1 MSFCRAVARLG
12 YPAGSFTRSISR
24 PPTLRRAAPAFR
36 VKRDQRRFLTVKHDP
51 SLSYVPDVGAIVD
64 KIRRCIPT
72 ANVGALHQ
80 QFYGLFRV
88 LGEEGKDKPTAP
100 PLKEEEIHDALSVL
114 AASGRH
120 HDLDMVVKI
129 LADFPMLCGAE
140 VGVTVYN
147 VILRGLITNGNPQ
160 TIFNWLMNM
169 PQKPKNMTPT
179 LLQWHIFFEWCAK
192 SGLVGVLHQ
201 SVSKMHRSGRRP
213 TIKTFEILFKALFD
227 TGAPIKKMYDALD
240 IMEHTSLTYDENF
253 AKLLYDGFVKLG
265 LADRAQEMRDNYWK
279 RFSKRSRTTDPKM
292 IEWTESIEREAEN
305 KGITAAV
312 TLCKSLQKDGFK
324 FTPHTLT
331 LLIRRT
337 HRLDHLR
344 YAEAELHL
352 KASIIQWA
360 ILISNAVRIGDL
372 TGALSIYEESK
383 SAGITPGTPLVH
395 PLVNALCTASSTL
408 DDAAIDRA
416 LELYKDLAEA
426 APITQSKQELQPSGH
441 RHSSGPDANLYN
453 ILFRAFGA
461 SKNVKKYFPIAFS
474 LLEDMEARN
483 VELNSPLAVSSLAIV
498 VMRCASSFDGALK
511 AYKRICKRSNAPPL
525 DAKGYQAILH
535 TLTQLSFGDHET
547 LPSVWHYFEVV
558 KDMQKTGVEIT
569 APVYT
574 ILLRHLAMLSAELP
588 PEERDALAA
597 AVRRVHDHLT
607 LDPSFT
613 PDTVLWNQLMDS
625 YQRVGLF
632 AEAYRVWE
640 TLFITGRFNQVS
652 VAIII
657 DACGFANA
665 WPMAA
670 QVCLKLT
677 KLGFKF
683 NLRTWNTWIECMCR
697 VGKLDD
703 ALKVVCLEMGKDQPN
718 IAPDVNTV
726 KVLLSFA
733 ARTNQQ
739 DEVMDRI
746 KRYLPQLW
754 HTLPTELDGY
764 FIRERTTVVD
774 PK

>member
-1 MSFCRAVARLG
+1 MSLCRSVARLE
-12 YPAGSFTRSISR
+12 YPAGSFIRSVSR
-24 PPTLRRAAPAFR
+24 PPPLHRAALVFR

-51 SLSYVPDVGAIVD
+51 SLSYVPDVGVIVD
-64 KIRRCIPT
+64 KIRRYIPT

-88 LGEEGKDKPTAP
+88 LGEEGKDKPRDP
-100 PLKEEEIHDALSVL
+100 PLKEEEIHDALLVL
-114 AASGRH
+114 AVSGRH

-129 LADFPMLCGAE
+129 LVDLPMLCGVE
-140 VGVTVYN
+140 VGVKVYN

-169 PQKPKNMTPT
+169 PQKPNNMTPT
-179 LLQWHIFFEWCAK
+179 LLQWHMFLEWCAE
-192 SGLVGVLHQ
+192 SGLVGMLHQ
-201 SVSKMHRSGRRP
+201 SISKMHRSGRRP
-213 TIKTFEILFKALFD
+213 TVKTFEILFNALFD
-227 TGAPIKKMYDALD
+227 TGAPVKKIYDALD
-240 IMEHTSLTYDENF
+240 IMENTSLTYDENF
-253 AKLLYDGFVKLG
+253 AKLLYGGFVKLG
-265 LADRAQEMRDNYWK
+265 LADRAQEVKDNYWK

-305 KGITAAV
+305 KGIVAAV
-312 TLCKSLQKDGFK
+312 NLCKSLQKDGLK
-324 FTPHTLT
+324 LVPHTLT

-344 YAEAELHL
+344 YAEAELDI

-372 TGALSIYEESK
+372 TSALSIYEESK
-383 SAGITPGTPLVH
+383 SAGIIPGAPLVH
-395 PLVNALCTASSTL
+395 PLVNALCTTSSTL

-426 APITQSKQELQPSGH
+426 APITQSKQEPQPPG

-483 VELNSPLAVSSLAIV
+483 IELNSPMAVSSLAIV
-498 VMRCASSFDGALK
+498 VMRCASSFDDALK
-511 AYKRICKRSNAPPL
+511 TYKQICKRPNAAPL

-535 TLTQLSFGDHET
+535 TLTQLSFGEHET

-558 KDMQKTGVEIT
+558 KDMQKAAVEIT

-574 ILLRHLAMLSAELP
+574 ILLRHLALLSAELP
-588 PEERDALAA
+588 PEDRDTLAA
-597 AVRRVHDHLT
+597 AVRRAHDHLT

-640 TLFITGRFNQVS
+640 TLFITGRFNQAS

-703 ALKVVCLEMGKDQPN
+703 ALKVVCLEMGRDQPN

-764 FIRERTTVVD
+764 FIKERATVVD

>member
-1 MSFCRAVARLG
+1 MSLSRAVARLG
-12 YPAGSFTRSISR
+12 YPAGSFTRSVLR
-24 PPTLRRAAPAFR
+24 PPTLRRAAPVFR

-88 LGEEGKDKPTAP
+88 LGEEGKEKPTSP

-114 AASGRH
+114 AMSGRH

-129 LADFPMLCGAE
+129 LVDLPMLCGAE
-140 VGVTVYN
+140 VGVKVYN

-179 LLQWHIFFEWCAK
+179 LLQWHMFFEWCAE
-192 SGLVGVLHQ
+192 SGLTKVLHH

-213 TIKTFEILFKALFD
+213 TIKTFEILFNALFD
-227 TGAPIKKMYDALD
+227 TGAPIKKLYDALD
-240 IMEHTSLTYDENF
+240 IMEHTSLTYDEHF

-265 LADRAQEMRDNYWK
+265 LADRAQELKDNYWK

-305 KGITAAV
+305 KGIAAAV
-312 TLCKSLQKDGFK
+312 TLCKSLQRDGFRLA
-324 FTPHTLT
+324 PHTLT
-331 LLIRRT
+331 LIIRHT
-337 HRLDHLR
+337 YRLDHLR

-383 SAGITPGTPLVH
+383 STGITP
-395 PLVNALCTASSTL
+395 
-408 DDAAIDRA
+408 A

-426 APITQSKQELQPSGH
+426 APITQSKQELQPPER

-461 SKNVKKYFPIAFS
+461 SKNVQKYFPIALS

-483 VELNSPLAVSSLAIV
+483 VELNSPMAVSSLVIV
-498 VMRCASSFDGALK
+498 VMRCASSFDDALK
-511 AYKRICKRSNAPPL
+511 AYKRICKHPNAPRP

-558 KDMQKTGVEIT
+558 KDMQKAGVEIT

-574 ILLRHLAMLSAELP
+574 ILLRHLALLSAELP
-588 PEERDALAA
+588 PEEHDALAA
-597 AVRRVHDHLT
+597 GL
-607 LDPSFT
+607 
-613 PDTVLWNQLMDS
+613 LWNQLMDS

-632 AEAYRVWE
+632 AEAYRIWE
-640 TLFITGRFNQVS
+640 TLFITGRFNQAS

-677 KLGFKF
+677 KLGFQF
-683 NLRTWNTWIECMCR
+683 NMRTWNTWIECMCR

-703 ALKVVCLEMGKDQPN
+703 ALKVVCLEMGKNQPN
-718 IAPDVNTV
+718 VVPDVNTV

-739 DEVMDRI
+739 D
-746 KRYLPQLW
+746 
-754 HTLPTELDGY
+754 
-764 FIRERTTVVD
+764 
-774 PK
+774 

>member
-1 MSFCRAVARLG
+1 MSLSRAVAWLG
-12 YPAGSFTRSISR
+12 YPACSFARSVSR
-24 PPTLRRAAPAFR
+24 PPTLRRAVLAFR
-36 VKRDQRRFLTVKHDP
+36 VKEDQRRFLTAKHDP
-51 SLSYVPDVGAIVD
+51 SLSYVPDVSVIVD
-64 KIRRCIPT
+64 KIRRYIPT

-80 QFYGLFRV
+80 QFHGLFRV
-88 LGEEGKDKPTAP
+88 LSEEGKDKSTPP
-100 PLKEEEIHDALSVL
+100 PLKEEEIHDVLSIL
-114 AASGRH
+114 AMSGRH

-129 LADFPMLCGAE
+129 LTDLPMLCGVE
-140 VGVTVYN
+140 VGVRVYN

-169 PQKPKNMTPT
+169 PQKPRNMTPT
-179 LLQWHIFFEWCAK
+179 LLQWHMFFEWCAET
-192 SGLVGVLHQ
+192 GLVKVLHH

-213 TIKTFEILFKALFD
+213 TIKTFEILFNALFD
-227 TGAPIKKMYDALD
+227 TGAPIKKFYDALD
-240 IMEHTSLTYDENF
+240 NMEHTSLTYDENF
-253 AKLLYDGFVKLG
+253 ANLLYDGFVKLG
-265 LADRAQEMRDNYWK
+265 LVDRAQEMKDVYWK
-279 RFSKRSRTTDPKM
+279 RFSERSRTTDPKM

-305 KGITAAV
+305 RGIIAAV
-312 TLCKSLQKDGFK
+312 TLCRSLQRDGFR
-324 FTPHTLT
+324 PVSHTLT
-331 LLIRRT
+331 LLIRHT

-344 YAEAELHL
+344 YAEAELKL
-352 KASIIQWA
+352 KATIIQWA

-372 TGALSIYEESK
+372 TGALSIYKESK
-383 SAGITPGTPLVH
+383 AAGIAPGTPLIH
-395 PLVNALCTASSTL
+395 PLVNALCTTSSTL

-426 APITQSKQELQPSGH
+426 APISQSKQAPKPSGR

-461 SKNVKKYFPIAFS
+461 SKNVEKYFPIALS

-483 VELNSPLAVSSLAIV
+483 VELDSPMAVSALAIV
-498 VMRCASSFDGALK
+498 VMRCTSSFDDALK
-511 AYKRICKRSNAPPL
+511 AYKRICKRPNAPRL

-535 TLTQLSFGDHET
+535 TLTQLSFGNHET
-547 LPSVWHYFEVV
+547 LPSIWHYFEVV
-558 KDMQKTGVEIT
+558 KDMRMAGVEIT

-574 ILLRHLAMLSAELP
+574 ILLRHLALLSAELP
-588 PEERDALAA
+588 PDERDALAA

-632 AEAYRVWE
+632 AEAYRVWDM
-640 TLFITGRFNQVS
+640 LFITGRFNHAS

-657 DACGFANA
+657 DACGFAGA

-670 QVCLKLT
+670 QVCLKLS

-683 NLRTWNTWIECMCR
+683 NQRTWNAWVECMCR

-754 HTLPTELDGY
+754 HALPNNLDGY
-764 FIRERTTVVD
+764 FIREHATVVD
-774 PK
+774 S

>member
-1 MSFCRAVARLG
+1 MSFSRIVARSAH
-12 YPAGSFTRSISR
+12 PAGSFTRSVSR
-24 PPTLRRAAPAFR
+24 SPTLRRAAPAFC
-36 VKRDQRRFLTVKHDP
+36 VKRDQRRFLTSKHDP

-88 LGEEGKDKPTAP
+88 LGEEGKDKTMAP
-100 PLKEEEIHDALSVL
+100 PLKEEEIRNVLSVL
-114 AASGRH
+114 AESGRH

-129 LADFPMLCGAE
+129 LVDLPMLCGAE

-147 VILRGLITNGNPQ
+147 VILRGLIANGNPQ
-160 TIFNWLMNM
+160 KIFNWLMTM
-169 PQKPKNMTPT
+169 PQKPNNITPT
-179 LLQWHIFFEWCAK
+179 LLQWHMFFEWCAK
-192 SGLVGVLHQ
+192 SDLVGVLQH

-213 TIKTFEILFKALFD
+213 TIKTFEILFDALFD
-227 TGAPIKKMYDALD
+227 TGAPIKKFYDALD

-253 AKLLYDGFVKLG
+253 AKFLYDGFVKLG
-265 LADRAQEMRDNYWK
+265 LADRAQEIKDDYWK
-279 RFSKRSRTTDPKM
+279 RFSKRSRTTDPNV
-292 IEWTESIEREAEN
+292 IEWTERIEREAEN
-305 KGITAAV
+305 KGIAAAV

-372 TGALSIYEESK
+372 TGALSIYDESK

-395 PLVNALCTASSTL
+395 PLVNALCTTS

-426 APITQSKQELQPSGH
+426 APITQSKQELQPPGR

-453 ILFRAFGA
+453 ILFRAFGTA
-461 SKNVKKYFPIAFS
+461 KDVKKYFPIALS

-483 VELNSPLAVSSLAIV
+483 IEFDSPMAVSSLAIV
-498 VMRCASSFDGALK
+498 VMRCASSFDDALK
-511 AYKRICKRSNAPPL
+511 GYKQICKRPNSPPL

-535 TLTQLSFGDHET
+535 TLTQLSFGEYET
-547 LPSVWHYFEVV
+547 SPSVWHYFEVV
-558 KDMQKTGVEIT
+558 KDMRTAGVEIA

-574 ILLRHLAMLSAELP
+574 ILLRHLALLAGELP
-588 PEERDALAA
+588 PDECDALAA
-597 AVRRVHDHLT
+597 AVRRAHDHLT

-613 PDTVLWNQLMDS
+613 PDTVLWNQLMDA

-632 AEAYRVWE
+632 AEAYRIWE
-640 TLFITGRFNQVS
+640 MLFITGRFNQAS

-677 KLGFKF
+677 KIGFKF

-718 IAPDVNTV
+718 ISPDVNTV

-746 KRYLPQLW
+746 KSYLPQLW

-764 FIRERTTVVD
+764 FIRARATDVD
-774 PK
+774 SK

>member
-1 MSFCRAVARLG
+1 MSLSRAVARLA
-12 YPAGSFTRSISR
+12 YPAGPLSRSVSR
-24 PPTLRRAAPAFR
+24 PSTLRRAAPVFR

-51 SLSYVPDVGAIVD
+51 SLSYTPDIDAIVD

-72 ANVGALHQ
+72 TNVGALHQ

-88 LGEEGKDKPTAP
+88 LGEERKDKPTAP
-100 PLKEEEIHDALSVL
+100 PLKEKEIHDVL
-114 AASGRH
+114 TLLAESGRH
-120 HDLDMVVKI
+120 HDLDMVMKI
-129 LADFPMLCGAE
+129 LVDFPILCGVE
-140 VGVTVYN
+140 VGVKVYN
-147 VILRGLITNGNPQ
+147 VILRGLIANGNPQ

-169 PQKPKNMTPT
+169 PQKPKNITPT
-179 LLQWHIFFEWCAK
+179 LLQWHMFFEWCAE
-192 SGLVGVLHQ
+192 SGQVGVLQH

-213 TIKTFEILFKALFD
+213 TIKTFEILFNALFD
-227 TGAPIKKMYDALD
+227 AGASIKKIHEALD

-253 AKLLYDGFVKLG
+253 AKFLYDGFVKLG
-265 LADRAQEMRDNYWK
+265 LTDRAQEMKDNYWK
-279 RFSKRSRTTDPKM
+279 RFSKRSRTTDPNM
-292 IEWTESIEREAEN
+292 IEWTESIEKEAEN
-305 KGITAAV
+305 KGIAAAV

-324 FTPHTLT
+324 FSSHTLT
-331 LLIRRT
+331 LLIRHT
-337 HRLDHLR
+337 HRLEYLR

-352 KASIIQWA
+352 KASIIHWA

-383 SAGITPGTPLVH
+383 SVGITPGTPLVH
-395 PLVNALCTASSTL
+395 PIVNALCTTL

-416 LELYKDLAEA
+416 LGLYKDLAEA
-426 APITQSKQELQPSGH
+426 APITHSKQELQPPGR

-453 ILFRAFGA
+453 ILFLAFGA
-461 SKNVKKYFPIAFS
+461 SKNVKKYFPIALS

-483 VELNSPLAVSSLAIV
+483 IELNSPMAVSSLAIV
-498 VMRCASSFDGALK
+498 VMRCASSFDDALK
-511 AYKRICKRSNAPPL
+511 AYKRICKRPNAPPL

-535 TLTQLSFGDHET
+535 TLTQLSFGDYER

-558 KDMQKTGVEIT
+558 KDMRTRGVEIT

-574 ILLRHLAMLSAELP
+574 ILLRHLALLSGELP

-597 AVRRVHDHLT
+597 AVRRAHDHLT

-613 PDTVLWNQLMDS
+613 PDTVLWNQLMDT

-640 TLFITGRFNQVS
+640 MLFITGRFNQAS

-718 IAPDVNTV
+718 IAPDVHTV

-754 HTLPTELDGY
+754 HTLPTELDSY
-764 FIRERTTVVD
+764 SIKERTTAVD
-774 PK
+774 SK

>member
-1 MSFCRAVARLG
+1 MSLSRAVARLR
-12 YPAGSFTRSISR
+12 YPAGSFTRPVSR
-24 PPTLRRAAPAFR
+24 PSTLRRAAPAFR
-36 VKRDQRRFLTVKHDP
+36 VKRDQRRFLTAKHDP
-51 SLSYVPDVGAIVD
+51 SLFYVPDVGAIVD

-72 ANVGALHQ
+72 QNVGALHQ
-80 QFYGLFRV
+80 QFNGLFRM
-88 LGEEGKDKPTAP
+88 LGEAGTDKPTTP
-100 PLKEEEIHDALSVL
+100 PLKEEEIHNVLSALAV
-114 AASGRH
+114 SGRH

-129 LADFPMLCGAE
+129 LVDLPMLCGAE
-140 VGVTVYN
+140 VGVKVYN
-147 VILRGLITNGNPQ
+147 VILRGLIKNGNPQ
-160 TIFNWLMNM
+160 TILNWLMDM
-169 PQKPKNMTPT
+169 PQKPKNITPT
-179 LLQWHIFFEWCAK
+179 ILQWHMFFEWCAE
-192 SGLVGVLHQ
+192 SGLAKLLHH

-213 TIKTFEILFKALFD
+213 TVKTFEILFKALFD
-227 TGAPIKKMYDALD
+227 TGAPIKKFYDALD
-240 IMEHTSLTYDENF
+240 IMENTSLTYDENF
-253 AKLLYDGFVKLG
+253 AKFLYDGFVKLG
-265 LADRAQEMRDNYWK
+265 LVDRAQEIKDSYWK
-279 RFSKRSRTTDPKM
+279 RFSKKSRATEPKT
-292 IEWTESIEREAEN
+292 IEQMESIEKEAEYN
-305 KGITAAV
+305 GVVAAV
-312 TLCKSLQKDGFK
+312 NLCKSLQRDGFK
-324 FTPHTLT
+324 LVPHTLT

-344 YAEAELHL
+344 YAEAELHI

-360 ILISNAVRIGDL
+360 ILISNAVRTGDL

-383 SAGITPGTPLVH
+383 SAGITPGVPLIH
-395 PLVNALCTASSTL
+395 PLVNALCTTSSTL

-416 LELYKDLAEA
+416 LELYKDLADA
-426 APITQSKQELQPSGH
+426 VPITQLKQEPQPEH
-441 RHSSGPDANLYN
+441 RHSPGPDANLYN
-453 ILFRAFGA
+453 ILFRAFGV
-461 SKNVKKYFPIAFS
+461 SKNVNKYFTIAHS
-474 LLEDMEARN
+474 LLEDMDARKI
-483 VELNSPLAVSSLAIV
+483 ELNSPMAVSSLAIV
-498 VMRCASSFDGALK
+498 GMRCAFSFDDALK
-511 AYKRICKRSNAPPL
+511 AYKRICKRPNAPPL

-535 TLTQLSFGDHET
+535 TLTRLSFGEHEK

-558 KDMQKTGVEIT
+558 KDMRKVGVEIT

-574 ILLRHLAMLSAELP
+574 ILLRHLSLLSAELP

-597 AVRRVHDHLT
+597 AVRRAHDHLT

-640 TLFITGRFNQVS
+640 TLFITGRFNQAS

-657 DACGFANA
+657 DACGFADA

-670 QVCLKLT
+670 QVYLKLT

-683 NLRTWNTWIECMCR
+683 NLRAWNTWIECMCR

-764 FIRERTTVVD
+764 FIRERATVVD

>member
-1 MSFCRAVARLG
+1 MSLSRAVARLA
-12 YPAGSFTRSISR
+12 YPAGPFTRSVSR
-24 PPTLRRAAPAFR
+24 PSTLRRAAPVFR

-51 SLSYVPDVGAIVD
+51 SLSYIPDIDAIVD

-88 LGEEGKDKPTAP
+88 LGEERKDKPTAP
-100 PLKEEEIHDALSVL
+100 PLKEKEIHDVLSLL
-114 AASGRH
+114 AESGRH
-120 HDLDMVVKI
+120 HDLDMVMKI
-129 LADFPMLCGAE
+129 LVDFPILCGVE
-140 VGVTVYN
+140 VGVKVYN
-147 VILRGLITNGNPQ
+147 VVLRGLIANGNPQ

-169 PQKPKNMTPT
+169 PQKPKNITPT
-179 LLQWHIFFEWCAK
+179 LLQWHMFFEWCAE
-192 SGLVGVLHQ
+192 SGLVGVLQH

-213 TIKTFEILFKALFD
+213 TIKTFEILFNALFD
-227 TGAPIKKMYDALD
+227 TGASIKKIHEALD

-265 LADRAQEMRDNYWK
+265 LTDRAQEMKDNYWK
-279 RFSKRSRTTDPKM
+279 RFSKRSRTTDPNM
-292 IEWTESIEREAEN
+292 IEWTESIEKEAEN
-305 KGITAAV
+305 KGIAAAV
-312 TLCKSLQKDGFK
+312 TLCKSLRKDGFK
-324 FTPHTLT
+324 FSSHTLT
-331 LLIRRT
+331 LLIRHT
-337 HRLDHLR
+337 HRLEHLR

-352 KASIIQWA
+352 KASIIHWA

-395 PLVNALCTASSTL
+395 PIVNALCTTL

-416 LELYKDLAEA
+416 LGLYKDLSEA
-426 APITQSKQELQPSGH
+426 APITHSKQELQPPER

-453 ILFRAFGA
+453 ILFLAFGA
-461 SKNVKKYFPIAFS
+461 SKNVKKYFPIALS

-483 VELNSPLAVSSLAIV
+483 IELNSPMAVSSLAIV
-498 VMRCASSFDGALK
+498 VMRCASSFDDALK
-511 AYKRICKRSNAPPL
+511 AYKRICKRPNAPPL

-535 TLTQLSFGDHET
+535 TLTQLSFGDYEG

-558 KDMQKTGVEIT
+558 KDMRTRGVEIT

-574 ILLRHLAMLSAELP
+574 ILLRHLALLSGELP

-597 AVRRVHDHLT
+597 AVRRAHDHLT

-613 PDTVLWNQLMDS
+613 PDTVLWNQLMDT

-640 TLFITGRFNQVS
+640 MLFITGRFNQAS

-718 IAPDVNTV
+718 IAPDVHTV

-754 HTLPTELDGY
+754 HTLPTELDSY
-764 FIRERTTVVD
+764 SIKERTTAVD
-774 PK
+774 SK

>member
-1 MSFCRAVARLG
+1 MSLSHAVARLG
-12 YPAGSFTRSISR
+12 YPACSFTRSVSR
-24 PPTLRRAAPAFR
+24 PPILCRAAPAFR
-36 VKRDQRRFLTVKHDP
+36 VKGDQRRFLITNHDP
-51 SLSYVPDVGAIVD
+51 SLSYVADVGVIVD
-64 KIRRCIPT
+64 KIRRYIPT

-88 LGEEGKDKPTAP
+88 LNDEGKDKPTVP
-100 PLKEEEIHDALSVL
+100 PLTQEEIHDALSVL
-114 AASGRH
+114 AMSGRP

-129 LADFPMLCGAE
+129 LVDLPMLCGVE
-140 VGVTVYN
+140 VGVRVYN
-147 VILRGLITNGNPQ
+147 VILRGLIKNGNPQ
-160 TIFNWLMNM
+160 TIFNWLMDM
-169 PQKPKNMTPT
+169 PQKPRNITPT
-179 LLQWHIFFEWCAK
+179 LLQWHMFFEWCAE
-192 SGLVGVLHQ
+192 SGLVKFLHH
-201 SVSKMHRSGRRP
+201 SISKMHRSGRRP
-213 TIKTFEILFKALFD
+213 TIKTFEILFNALFD
-227 TGAPIKKMYDALD
+227 TGAPIKKIYDALD

-253 AKLLYDGFVKLG
+253 AKFLYDGFVKLG
-265 LADRAQEMRDNYWK
+265 LADRAQEIKDVYWK
-279 RFSKRSRTTDPKM
+279 RFRARSRTTDPKM

-305 KGITAAV
+305 SGIAAAV
-312 TLCKSLQKDGFK
+312 TLCKSLQRDGFRPN
-324 FTPHTLT
+324 PHTLT
-331 LLIRRT
+331 LLVRHT

-344 YAEAELHL
+344 YAETGLRL
-352 KASIIQWA
+352 KASVVQWA

-383 SAGITPGTPLVH
+383 ATGITPGTPLVH
-395 PLVNALCTASSTL
+395 PLVNALCTTSSTL

-426 APITQSKQELQPSGH
+426 APITQSKQEPQPPGR

-461 SKNVKKYFPIAFS
+461 SKNVEKYYPIALS

-483 VELNSPLAVSSLAIV
+483 VEFDSPMAVSALAIV
-498 VMRCASSFDGALK
+498 AMRCTSSFDGALK
-511 AYKRICKRSNAPPL
+511 AYKQICKRPNAPRL

-535 TLTQLSFGDHET
+535 TLTQLSFGGQET

-558 KDMQKTGVEIT
+558 KDMQMAGVEIT

-574 ILLRHLAMLSAELP
+574 ILLRHLALLSAELP

-597 AVRRVHDHLT
+597 AVRRAHDHLT

-640 TLFITGRFNQVS
+640 MLFITGRFNQAS

-657 DACGFANA
+657 DACGFASA

-670 QVCLKLT
+670 QVCLKLS

-683 NLRTWNTWIECMCR
+683 NLRTWNAWIECMCR

-703 ALKVVCLEMGKDQPN
+703 ALKVACLEMGKDQPN
-718 IAPDVNTV
+718 VAPDVNTV

-754 HTLPTELDGY
+754 HTLPKELDGY
-764 FIRERTTVVD
+764 FIREHTTVD
-774 PK
+774 SK

>member
-1 MSFCRAVARLG
+1 MSLSRAVARLG
-12 YPAGSFTRSISR
+12 YPAGSFTCSVSR
-24 PPTLRRAAPAFR
+24 PPYFTSCSTRLSRQERPETILDCQTR
-36 VKRDQRRFLTVKHDP
+36 PIPFLCP
-51 SLSYVPDVGAIVD
+51 
-64 KIRRCIPT
+64 RC
-72 ANVGALHQ
+72 
-80 QFYGLFRV
+80 
-88 LGEEGKDKPTAP
+88 
-100 PLKEEEIHDALSVL
+100 
-114 AASGRH
+114 RH
-120 HDLDMVVKI
+120 HDLDMVMKI
-129 LADFPMLCGAE
+129 LVDLPMLCGVE
-140 VGVTVYN
+140 VGVKVYN

-179 LLQWHIFFEWCAK
+179 LLQWHMFFEWCAE
-192 SGLVGVLHQ
+192 SGLAGVLHH

-213 TIKTFEILFKALFD
+213 TIKTFEILFNALFD
-227 TGAPIKKMYDALD
+227 YWLLQSRKFTDALD

-253 AKLLYDGFVKLG
+253 AKLLYD
-265 LADRAQEMRDNYWK
+265 AQEMKDNYWK
-279 RFSKRSRTTDPKM
+279 RFSKRSRTTDPQM

-305 KGITAAV
+305 KGNRCSCNSMQVIAERRFQTHSAH
-312 TLCKSLQKDGFK
+312 
-324 FTPHTLT
+324 PHTSHPAYT
-331 LLIRRT
+331 PPRPPSIRGSRT
-337 HRLDHLR
+337 TP
-344 YAEAELHL
+344 

-383 SAGITPGTPLVH
+383 STGIIPGTPLVH
-395 PLVNALCTASSTL
+395 PLVNALCTTSSTL
-408 DDAAIDRA
+408 DDM
-416 LELYKDLAEA
+416 
-426 APITQSKQELQPSGH
+426 PIS
-441 RHSSGPDANLYN
+441 YN

-461 SKNVKKYFPIAFS
+461 SKNVKKYYPIAFS

-483 VELNSPLAVSSLAIV
+483 VELNSPMA
-498 VMRCASSFDGALK
+498 
-511 AYKRICKRSNAPPL
+511 AYKRICKRPNSPRL

-547 LPSVWHYFEVV
+547 LPSLV
-558 KDMQKTGVEIT
+558 KDMQKAGVEIT

-574 ILLRHLAMLSAELP
+574 ILLRHLALLSAELP

-597 AVRRVHDHLT
+597 AVRRAHDHLT

-640 TLFITGRFNQVS
+640 TLFITGRFNQAS
-652 VAIII
+652 
-657 DACGFANA
+657 
-665 WPMAA
+665 
-670 QVCLKLT
+670 VCLKLT

-754 HTLPTELDGY
+754 HTLPRELDGY
-764 FIRERTTVVD
+764 FIRERATVVD